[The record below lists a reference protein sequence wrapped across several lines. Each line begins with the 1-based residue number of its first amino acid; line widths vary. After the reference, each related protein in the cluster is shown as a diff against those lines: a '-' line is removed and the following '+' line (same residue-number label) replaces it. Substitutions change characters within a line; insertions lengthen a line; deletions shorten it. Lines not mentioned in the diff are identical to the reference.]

1 MPRKLDVTISD
12 KANELLTEYKDS
24 TGFGDDSR
32 VIEEALFTIHELI
45 QVVRDRDKTRTDIP
59 AERFVGIISTWRRF
73 ERKEGY

>member
-1 MPRKLDVTISD
+1 MPKEIHIIISD
-12 KANELLTEYKDS
+12 KANELLCEYRES

-45 QVVRDRDKTRTDIP
+45 QVVKDRDKTRTDLP
-59 AERFVGIISTWRRF
+59 AERFVGIIAAWRRF

>member
-1 MPRKLDVTISD
+1 MPKELRITIGD
-12 KANELLTEYKDS
+12 KANELLSEYKDS

-45 QVVRDRDKTRTDIP
+45 QVVKDRDKTRTDLP
-59 AERFVGIISTWRRF
+59 AERFVGIIATWRRF